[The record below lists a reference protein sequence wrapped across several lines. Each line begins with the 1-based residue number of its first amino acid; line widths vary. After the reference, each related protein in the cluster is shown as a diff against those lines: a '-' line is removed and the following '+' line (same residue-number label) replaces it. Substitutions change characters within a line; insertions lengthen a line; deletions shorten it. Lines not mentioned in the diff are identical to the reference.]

1 MTYGK
6 PTVQTL
12 HKDVTDLKASIKFIG
27 DRQSAIEEKADAIL
41 TVIGPQGI
49 IRRHGMRALSAVM
62 GAAVYAG
69 FIDGRLGLFLTK
81 LIGV

>member
-12 HKDVTDLKASIKFIG
+12 HKDVGDLKDAVKCL
-27 DRQSAIEEKADAIL
+27 DTRQSSIEEKADMIL
-41 TVIGPQGI
+41 SVIGPQGL

-62 GAAVYAG
+62 GAAIYAG
-69 FIDGRLGLFLTK
+69 FIDGKIGMFFTRLLGL
-81 LIGV
+81 

>member
-12 HKDVTDLKASIKFIG
+12 HKDVSDLKDTVKSIEH
-27 DRQSAIEEKADAIL
+27 RQSSIEEKADLIL
-41 TVIGPQGI
+41 SVIGPQGL
-49 IRRHGMRALSAVM
+49 IRRHGMRALSAIM

-69 FIDGRLGLFLTK
+69 FIDGKIGMFFTRLLGL
-81 LIGV
+81 

>member
-12 HKDVTDLKASIKFIG
+12 HKDVSDLKATVKALDI
-27 DRQSAIEEKADAIL
+27 RQASIEEKADAIL
-41 TVIGPQGI
+41 IVIGPQGI
-49 IRRHGMRALSAVM
+49 IRRHGMRALSAIM

-69 FIDGRLGLFLTK
+69 FIDGKVGMFFSKLLGL
-81 LIGV
+81 

>member
-12 HKDVTDLKASIKFIG
+12 HKDVSDLKDAVKSI
-27 DRQSAIEEKADAIL
+27 DHRQSSIEEKADLIL
-41 TVIGPQGI
+41 SVIGPQGL
-49 IRRHGMRALSAVM
+49 IRRHGMRALSAIM

-69 FIDGRLGLFLTK
+69 FIDGKIGMFFTRLLGL
-81 LIGV
+81 